1 MQKSE
6 DQQVRDEMATTMS
19 DHDGDDAMTLLASQ
33 ASGEESSSPQVAT
46 FSPPQVV
53 DQVPDQITINQV
65 AGHSSSDTN
74 RPVPSAQPK
83 IHRRP
88 VPGERP
94 IPNFSRMPLRRTSR
108 GSSSRIGPHRYLSHS
123 QTGAINP
130 LRMNPTGLSSSPT
143 MPLASIAGNPTA
155 IDAKQINDKID
166 NMLVATK
173 TLKPEPQ
180 PAVTSSSGKFSQFLR
195 QKASFKKLFPSSLA
209 GRLFSKGRKK
219 DERALKTEDSGRLTE
234 SPPPLPDLH
243 FNVGMNLR
251 KETAEQ
257 LLTDAAQPKPPLR
270 VATPF
275 PGSRSLEDPFSEP
288 LSVARP
294 PTEFENRLRASPAE
308 RSGTP
313 LSQNPFEAA
322 KLLESDYDAI
332 LPSPPV
338 ASSTPPRG
346 QYGRFRTFSES
357 PTKPSRAVPAS
368 TTPEPKED
376 CSPSDFHTAL
386 ETNPDEEASGSS
398 AEAIGMGKGK
408 GKEVGGGSPPR
419 SQSPSPALA
428 YRPVLGNTDWKKHP
442 SPAQFDLEMLERAF
456 RARFPGIPEAE
467 DDGTMGEVEPST
479 GSASGVGAA
488 EVGGGGG
495 EVGGS
500 SARGRGPALSV
511 QGRSFSLGA
520 DVGRTRTIGT
530 QTDGVVFVVGGTGDE
545 GEEGEGSSREG
556 LSEEGVEEE
565 VSSVEEGLGPVVPEG
580 FF

>member
-1 MQKSE
+1 
-6 DQQVRDEMATTMS
+6 
-19 DHDGDDAMTLLASQ
+19 
-33 ASGEESSSPQVAT
+33 
-46 FSPPQVV
+46 
-53 DQVPDQITINQV
+53 
-65 AGHSSSDTN
+65 
-74 RPVPSAQPK
+74 
-83 IHRRP
+83 
-88 VPGERP
+88 
-94 IPNFSRMPLRRTSR
+94 
-108 GSSSRIGPHRYLSHS
+108 
-123 QTGAINP
+123 
-130 LRMNPTGLSSSPT
+130 MNPTGLSSSTT

-234 SPPPLPDLH
+234 SPPPLADLR
-243 FNVGMNLR
+243 FNVGINMS

-257 LLTDAAQPKPPLR
+257 LLTDVAQPKPPLR

-288 LSVARP
+288 LNVAHF
-294 PTEFENRLRASPAE
+294 PTEFENRLRTSPAE

-346 QYGRFRTFSES
+346 QCGRFRTFPES
-357 PTKPSRAVPAS
+357 PTKPPRAVPTS

-398 AEAIGMGKGK
+398 TETIGMGKVK
-408 GKEVGGGSPPR
+408 GKKVGGSPPR

-467 DDGTMGEVEPST
+467 DDGTTGEVAPGT
-479 GSASGVGAA
+479 GSASGVGAGASALEEA
-488 EVGGGGG
+488 EVGGP
-495 EVGGS
+495 
-500 SARGRGPALSV
+500 SARAGEHGVRSRGPALSA

-530 QTDGVVFVVGGTGDE
+530 QTDGVVFVVGGFLGGGAE
-545 GEEGEGSSREG
+545 RGGGGGGYVLVGGGAGFGCARGLFLERECLWGEDA
-556 LSEEGVEEE
+556 
-565 VSSVEEGLGPVVPEG
+565 
-580 FF
+580 